1 MKKLFSLL
9 LLIILSFTFLFLN
22 SCNGIVDDFSDM
34 SKFKDSLQKVYP
46 DEDINIKISNG
57 TYLGVSFI
65 NSELKE
71 VEEKKKKEV
80 ARKIGKISRSF
91 FKKERI
97 IDGNLTFVTYKNY
110 VIFKYTEAIDTYNL
124 YTLKDSIE

>member
-9 LLIILSFTFLFLN
+9 SLIILSFTFLFLN

-46 DEDINIKISNG
+46 DEEINVRISNG

-80 ARKIGKISRSF
+80 AKKIGKISRSF

-124 YTLKDSIE
+124 YTIKDSVE

>member
-1 MKKLFSLL
+1 MKKIFFLLSL
-9 LLIILSFTFLFLN
+9 IVLSFTFLFLS
-22 SCNGIVDDFSDM
+22 SCNGIIDDFSDM

-46 DEDINIKISNG
+46 QEEINVKISNG

-71 VEEKKKKEV
+71 IEEKKKQEV
-80 ARKIGKISRSF
+80 AKKIGKISRSF

-110 VIFKYTEAIDTYNL
+110 VIFKYTEAIGTYNL
-124 YTLKDSIE
+124 YTTKDLIE